1 MGALPTMETPLLDRP
16 HLIRLPASEHLGYE
30 ASIVTRFV
38 ARVGAGE
45 PVPVLGKDLFEDVPG
60 RRHCCSHQAASL
72 RSVGL
77 SVIALFY
84 HIPSTISTPSS
95 ACPGVCSP
103 TSLAFEL
110 WGRQGNPQM
119 EIPMLSSNSAGY
131 LHAILGILAS
141 RTSRRGCGSTREGT
155 KIWQRSPIPSSR
167 SEAFTTSP

>member
-16 HLIRLPASEHLGYE
+16 HLIRIPASEHLGYE
-30 ASIVTRFV
+30 ASRVTRFV

-84 HIPSTISTPSS
+84 HIPPTISTPSS

-119 EIPMLSSNSAGY
+119 EIPSMLPLLSSLFSHFF
-131 LHAILGILAS
+131 L
-141 RTSRRGCGSTREGT
+141 
-155 KIWQRSPIPSSR
+155 PSLLFLKSYVI
-167 SEAFTTSP
+167 